1 MTLQTFTLSSLAFL
15 LHRIIETE
23 TPVCS
28 PLDKM
33 PTEEVPSRSKTIL
46 DDPEHGSVSLG
57 LLGVPGEQTNEMI
70 LKILTQTSK

>member
-1 MTLQTFTLSSLAFL
+1 M
-15 LHRIIETE
+15 
-23 TPVCS
+23 CS